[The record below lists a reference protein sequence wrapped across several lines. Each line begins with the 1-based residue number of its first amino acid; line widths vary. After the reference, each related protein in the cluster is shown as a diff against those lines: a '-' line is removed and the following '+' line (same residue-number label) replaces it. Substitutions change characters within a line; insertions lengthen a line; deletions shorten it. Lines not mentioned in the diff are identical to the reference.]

1 VFCRGFIKQ
10 QPGALMTNVMSNGAC
25 YGLPK
30 FNADVAF
37 SIGDTHT
44 ICQDYGKVSDRIVAI
59 SDGCSS
65 SPDTDLGARL
75 MVMSAIALHDCIYDH
90 AFASILAHNASR
102 ALSGLHQGL
111 HGFGAIPST
120 RCLDATLLAIGFSHD
135 IAGKQS
141 LEVVFC
147 GDGVAVVEFKDGR
160 REVYVID
167 YACNAPYYPSYK
179 LDAGRESAYLD
190 MSTGIGTIKRLDI
203 PGDVGSKIEAKT
215 NARLLY
221 DPTELSRVTIMTD
234 GAMSF
239 SSRDGSPVDH
249 LSIINELTA
258 FKSVEGPFV
267 ERRLN
272 RGLKALAKRNLVQ
285 NDDIT
290 VGCMNFITNP

>member
-1 VFCRGFIKQ
+1 
-10 QPGALMTNVMSNGAC
+10 MTNVMSNGAC

-37 SIGDTHT
+37 TIGDTHT
-44 ICQDYGKVSDRIVAI
+44 VCQDYGKASAYAMAI

-65 SPDTDLGARL
+65 SPDTDLGARI
-75 MVMSAIALHDCIYDH
+75 MVMSALACYESLGFHDFADVIAY
-90 AFASILAHNASR
+90 NAER
-102 ALSGLHQGL
+102 ALTGLHQGI
-111 HGFGAIPST
+111 HGLGSKPST
-120 RCLDATLLAIGFSHD
+120 KCLDATLLALGFTHD
-135 IAGKQS
+135 ISGKQS
-141 LEVVFC
+141 LEVVCF
-147 GDGVAVVEFKDGR
+147 GDGVIVVEFKDGR

-179 LDAGRESAYLD
+179 LDPDREKAYIE

-203 PGDVGSKIEAKT
+203 AGDVGSPIEAKT
-215 NARLLY
+215 HARLLY
-221 DPTELSRVTIMTD
+221 DPADLARVTLMTD

-285 NDDIT
+285 NDDLT
-290 VGCMNFITNP
+290 VGCMNFTTNS

>member
-1 VFCRGFIKQ
+1 
-10 QPGALMTNVMSNGAC
+10 MTNVMSNGAC

-30 FNADVAF
+30 FNSDVAF
-37 SIGDTHT
+37 AIGDTHT
-44 ICQDYGKVSDRIVAI
+44 ICQDYGKASEHLVAI

-65 SPDTDLGARL
+65 SPDTDIGARL
-75 MVMSAIALHDCIYDH
+75 MVLSALAMYEYLYVHDFAETL
-90 AFASILAHNASR
+90 AFNASR
-102 ALSGLHQGL
+102 GLAGMHQGIY
-111 HGFGAIPST
+111 GIGSYPST
-120 RCLDATLLAIGFSHD
+120 KCLDATLLAIGFTHD

-141 LEVVFC
+141 LQVVFC
-147 GDGVAVVEFKDGR
+147 GDGVAVIEFKDGR
-160 REVYVID
+160 REVYSVD

-179 LDAGRESAYLD
+179 LDPDREKAYIE
-190 MSTGIGTIKRLDI
+190 MSTGIGTIKRLDV
-203 PGDVGSKIEAKT
+203 PGDAGTPIQART
-215 NARLLY
+215 HARLLY
-221 DPTELSRVTIMTD
+221 DPAELARVTIMTD

-267 ERRLN
+267 ERRMN

-285 NDDIT
+285 NDDLT